1 MDPQDNNNE
10 ASPFSETSS
19 LRRGGGGGSGSDR
32 SGAHYYERY
41 HINQFYNSVED
52 EQLYTDEYTNLI
64 HAYNQFVINGNA
76 MFSRMEQTLR
86 SQLERTIVRQSFYYH
101 RFNDIFHA
109 RHPNSVNR
117 SVYQVP
123 LTATTPATTTTPVPV
138 SASAAAGAS
147 EASTGV
153 SQGTNAQQPSRR
165 SRLGDTFGRLISS
178 YLTTELERQHRQRQD
193 APGPAPSQRQAPA
206 TTPAATT
213 TNPFS
218 LLYTYAQPIL
228 FRQTGAGAG
237 VGNGGS
243 GGSGGP
249 TPEQINRA
257 TLNTTYAN
265 VAAPVNTT
273 CPISRDEFNDESEIT
288 VIRGCHHIFNRSSL
302 REWFVSHSTC
312 PMCRN
317 DIRNYRAS
325 ETDTETETI
334 TDNATRDLLTRIIDN
349 SGNFANLMIDN
360 VTNDEFTFSY
370 DLPPIYDRYNDEH
383 IYHNIVNTLMGG
395 GRTSTTNTNQNNS
408 GAGDG
413 GGAEDAAGDAD
424 ADVNIDDGL
433 D

>member
-1 MDPQDNNNE
+1 MDPQDNNNRQQSNPDND
-10 ASPFSETSS
+10 AFPFSETSS
-19 LRRGGGGGSGSDR
+19 LRRGGGSDR

-86 SQLERTIVRQSFYYH
+86 SQLERSIVRQSFYYH
-101 RFNDIFHA
+101 RFNEIFHA

-117 SVYQVP
+117 NVYQVP
-123 LTATTPATTTTPVPV
+123 LTATSQATTATTTPVPV
-138 SASAAAGAS
+138 SASAAGV
-147 EASTGV
+147 ASTGV
-153 SQGTNAQQPSRR
+153 SQDTNAQQPSRR

-193 APGPAPSQRQAPA
+193 APSSAPA
-206 TTPAATT
+206 TTPAATTT

-228 FRQTGAGAG
+228 FRQTGAGST
-237 VGNGGS
+237 GS
-243 GGSGGP
+243 GGGGP

-325 ETDTETETI
+325 GTDTEAETI

-395 GRTSTTNTNQNNS
+395 GRTSTTNTNTNQNNS
-408 GAGDG
+408 GAGDEG
-413 GGAEDAAGDAD
+413 VAEDAAEDAD